1 MLLGPQ
7 REVWLTESGSSEG
20 TGEGLHMG
28 LFENLGGGVYI
39 QLGKRTKTQKSETI
53 KTMSH

>member
-28 LFENLGGGVYI
+28 LFENLGGGVHPA
-39 QLGKRTKTQKSETI
+39 GEKNKNSEE
-53 KTMSH
+53 